1 MPPLRILHVTPYS
14 AEAWAYGGIPRVAG
28 ALTNALARL
37 GHSVT
42 VCATDACTA
51 DRRLRAAGNGQAAD
65 ERQASGRGRRT
76 AGDGLR
82 AAGEIDLR
90 IFPNVSNRLA
100 YHAQLFLPRGL
111 RGYLRA
117 HAHEFDVAHIH
128 ACRNVPGV
136 LAARALISAG
146 VPYVLA
152 PNGTAPI
159 LERRRLAKRVFDA
172 VAGQSVVDRAARVL
186 AVSAAERR
194 QLSDIGVHLDRIRQ
208 IANPVDLDEFE
219 RARPRGEFRRDLGM
233 GDAPLVLFLGKIT
246 PRKRVD
252 TLVRAF
258 AALPRG
264 DARLV
269 IAGND
274 MGGLDAVRSL
284 ARALRVDG
292 RLTCTGLLA
301 GHTRLA
307 ALGDADVVVYASEDE
322 VFGLVPLESL
332 LCGSPVI
339 VGDDSGCAEVISALG
354 GQQVVTPGDSGAL
367 ARAIAAV
374 LDAPARAR
382 TAAAEA
388 GQQVRSRF
396 GSDVVAAELADVY
409 REILGQPR
417 AA

>member
-28 ALTNALARL
+28 ALTTALARL

-51 DRRLRAAGNGQAAD
+51 TTRLARADGGRQAAD
-65 ERQASGRGRRT
+65 NDVE
-76 AGDGLR
+76 
-82 AAGEIDLR
+82 LR

-100 YHAQLFLPRGL
+100 YHAQLFLPKGL
-111 RGYLRA
+111 RSYLRT
-117 HAHEFDVAHIH
+117 HSHEFDVAHIH

-136 LAARALISAG
+136 LAARALTAAG

-159 LERRRLAKRVFDA
+159 LERRRLAKRLFDA
-172 VAGQSVVDRAARVL
+172 VAGQAVVDGAARVL
-186 AVSAAERR
+186 AVSVAEAR
-194 QLSDIGVHLDRIRQ
+194 QLSDIGVHPDRIRQ
-208 IANPVDLDEFE
+208 IANPIDLDEF
-219 RARPRGEFRRDLGM
+219 RSARPRGAFRRDRGLGE
-233 GDAPLVLFLGKIT
+233 APLVLFLGKIT

-258 AALPRG
+258 AALARR
-264 DARLV
+264 DALLV

-322 VFGLVPLESL
+322 VFGLVPLEAL
-332 LCGSPVI
+332 LCGSPVV
-339 VGDDSGCAEVISALG
+339 VGDDSGCAEVIRSLG